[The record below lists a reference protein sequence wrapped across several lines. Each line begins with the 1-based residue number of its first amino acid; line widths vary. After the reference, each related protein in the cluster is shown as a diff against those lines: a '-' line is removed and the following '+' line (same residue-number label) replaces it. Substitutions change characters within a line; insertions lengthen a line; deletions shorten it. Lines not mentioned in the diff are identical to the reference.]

1 MLRPSRTARIA
12 GGRVAERKAKGNVE
26 VLEADEYNTGS
37 SAPAAVAVTLEE
49 ALGVQVR
56 SIRRELDLTVSD
68 LAGAAGISVGMLS
81 KIENGQISPSLGTL
95 QSISKALNVPI
106 TTLFSAFEERRDCS
120 FVRAHQGVII
130 ERRGTKVGHQYELL
144 GHGLGG
150 DIVVE
155 PYLITLSEEAA
166 PYTGFRHAGVEFI
179 YMLSG
184 EVLYR
189 HADRTYHLRPGDAL
203 MFDSGAAHGPEG
215 LLKAPMTY
223 LSIIVYGR
231 DRH

>member
-1 MLRPSRTARIA
+1 MSVKGTD
-12 GGRVAERKAKGNVE
+12 VVERKPRGGQDAAE
-26 VLEADEYNTGS
+26 SADYTTGS
-37 SAPAAVAVTLEE
+37 GAPAAAAATLEQ

-56 SIRRELDLTVSD
+56 AIRRELDLTVSD

-81 KIENGQISPSLGTL
+81 KIENGQISPSLATL
-95 QSISKALNVPI
+95 QAISKALNVPI

-120 FVRAHQGVII
+120 FVRANQGVVI
-130 ERRGTKVGHQYELL
+130 ERRGTKVGHQYQLL

-155 PYLITLSEEAA
+155 PYLISLSEEAA
-166 PYTGFRHAGVEFI
+166 PYTGFRHAGVEFL

-203 MFDSGAAHGPEG
+203 MFDSGASHGPED
-215 LLKAPMTY
+215 LIVTPMSY

>member
-1 MLRPSRTARIA
+1 MADRKTKAA
-12 GGRVAERKAKGNVE
+12 GETGDP
-26 VLEADEYNTGS
+26 ADYITGS
-37 SAPAAVAVTLEE
+37 GAPAATPGTLED

-56 SIRRELDLTVSD
+56 SIRRQLDLTVSD

-81 KIENGQISPSLGTL
+81 KIENGQISPSLATL
-95 QSISKALNVPI
+95 QAIAKALNVPI

-120 FVRAHQGVII
+120 FVRSGQGVII

-166 PYTGFRHAGVEFI
+166 PYTEFRHAGVEFL

-189 HADRTYHLRPGDAL
+189 HADRAYHLRPGDSL
-203 MFDSGAAHGPEG
+203 MFDSGAAHGPEH
-215 LLKAPMTY
+215 LIVRPMTY
-223 LSIIVYGR
+223 LSVIVYARDGR
-231 DRH
+231 

>member
-1 MLRPSRTARIA
+1 M
-12 GGRVAERKAKGNVE
+12 AERKARGAA
-26 VLEADEYNTGS
+26 EAPDVIDYTTGS
-37 SAPAAVAVTLEE
+37 GAPAASSATLEQ

-56 SIRRELDLTVSD
+56 TIRRQLDLTVSD

-95 QSISKALNVPI
+95 QSIAKALNVPI

-120 FVRAHQGVII
+120 FVRARQGVII
-130 ERRGTKVGHQYELL
+130 ERRGSKVGHQYELL

-155 PYLITLSEEAA
+155 PYLISLEAGAA
-166 PYTGFRHAGVEFI
+166 PFTQFRHAGVEFI
-179 YMLSG
+179 YMLTG

-189 HADRTYHLRPGDAL
+189 HADRSYHLRPGDAL
-203 MFDSGAAHGPEG
+203 MFDSGAAHGPEE
-215 LLKAPMTY
+215 LLVTPMTY

-231 DRH
+231 DGR

>member
-1 MLRPSRTARIA
+1 M
-12 GGRVAERKAKGNVE
+12 AERKSRTIPDASEPV
-26 VLEADEYNTGS
+26 DFTTGS
-37 SAPAAVAVTLEE
+37 GAPAATATTLED

-56 SIRRELDLTVSD
+56 SLRRQLDLTVSD

-81 KIENGQISPSLGTL
+81 KIENGQISPSLATL
-95 QSISKALNVPI
+95 QAISKALNVPI

-120 FVRAHQGVII
+120 FVRAQQGVII

-166 PYTGFRHAGVEFI
+166 PFTGFRHAGVEFI

-184 EVLYR
+184 EVMYR
-189 HADRTYHLRPGDAL
+189 HADRTYHLRPGDSL
-203 MFDSGAAHGPEG
+203 MFDSGAAHGPEE
-215 LLKAPMTY
+215 LAVRPMSY
-223 LSIIVYGR
+223 LSIIVYTR
-231 DRH
+231 DPR